1 MKQLFLGIL
10 LISTLTIAMSAAAA
24 ETNIPIQVGPL
35 HCTPITPA
43 AKSTVTFQVN
53 VTGAPTQ
60 VNLWY
65 HECKPGMCYSDQNIT
80 MTKNNAS
87 STLFEATV
95 TFSHADATYVIAH
108 VLINDMGNWSY
119 ADDVNI
125 TLTPPQN
132 GNSGKKS
139 PGFEVVPVIA
149 AVAVALIILRKKR
162 S

>member
-1 MKQLFLGIL
+1 
-10 LISTLTIAMSAAAA
+10 MSAAAA
-24 ETNIPIQVGPL
+24 ETKIPIQVGPL
-35 HCTPITPA
+35 HYSPTTPA
-43 AKSTVTFQVN
+43 AKSTVTFSAN

-87 STLFEATV
+87 LTLFEAIV
-95 TFSHADATYVIAH
+95 TFSHADATFVIAH
-108 VLINDMGNWSY
+108 VLISDNGSWF
-119 ADDVNI
+119 AGDDVNI

-132 GNSGKKS
+132 GNNSGKKS